1 MTGSS
6 VMQFIVGCI
15 TSARSILG
23 IPNTKNCHNVRSSY
37 QNHDPPVGG
46 RQLMRLQKPRLN
58 EYEYHTI
65 DGQVRYLLAP
75 DSEHAAWAAAELSGG
90 SSKLK
95 DVYLDND
102 EW

>member
-1 MTGSS
+1 MIGSS
-6 VMQFIVGCI
+6 VMQSIVGYI
-15 TSARSILG
+15 TLMKSIRG
-23 IPNTKNCHNVRSSY
+23 IQNTKSYHNVTSSY

-90 SSKLK
+90 SQFVL
-95 DVYLDND
+95 DVRLSD

>member
-1 MTGSS
+1 MMIGSS
-6 VMQFIVGCI
+6 VMQSIVGYI
-15 TSARSILG
+15 TLMKSILG
-23 IPNTKNCHNVRSSY
+23 IRNTKSYHNVTSSY

-90 SSKLK
+90 SQFVK
-95 DVYLDND
+95 DVRLCD